1 MVNSTERS
9 DILVFNCYLCHVRF
23 LLTCYVCSTK
33 IGEISDISKCF
44 ENFVSQALGVLTR
57 IYAAELRYNL
67 WQKKSYPNRLRII
80 LAEKNVT
87 NHWLATEMG
96 VTDMTVSRWCT
107 NRIQPSISQLVQMS
121 KLLDTEMEKFIDTSV
136 DPG

>member
-1 MVNSTERS
+1 M
-9 DILVFNCYLCHVRF
+9 
-23 LLTCYVCSTK
+23 TK
-33 IGEISDISKCF
+33 K
-44 ENFVSQALGVLTR
+44 L
-57 IYAAELRYNL
+57 
-67 WQKKSYPNRLRII
+67 YPNRLRII

-87 NHWLATEMG
+87 NHWLAMKMG

-136 DPG
+136 DPE

>member
-1 MVNSTERS
+1 MHTNRYKTY
-9 DILVFNCYLCHVRF
+9 DK
-23 LLTCYVCSTK
+23 K
-33 IGEISDISKCF
+33 IH
-44 ENFVSQALGVLTR
+44 
-57 IYAAELRYNL
+57 
-67 WQKKSYPNRLRII
+67 PNRLRII

-121 KLLDTEMEKFIDTSV
+121 MLLDTEMEKFIDTSV

>member
-1 MVNSTERS
+1 M
-9 DILVFNCYLCHVRF
+9 
-23 LLTCYVCSTK
+23 
-33 IGEISDISKCF
+33 
-44 ENFVSQALGVLTR
+44 A
-57 IYAAELRYNL
+57 
-67 WQKKSYPNRLRII
+67 KKLYPNRLRII

-107 NRIQPSISQLVQMS
+107 NRTQPSISQLVQMS

-136 DPG
+136 DPE

>member
-1 MVNSTERS
+1 MAK
-9 DILVFNCYLCHVRF
+9 
-23 LLTCYVCSTK
+23 K
-33 IGEISDISKCF
+33 I
-44 ENFVSQALGVLTR
+44 
-57 IYAAELRYNL
+57 
-67 WQKKSYPNRLRII
+67 YPNRLRII
-80 LAEKNVT
+80 LAEKKIT

-121 KLLDTEMEKFIDTSV
+121 KLLDIEMEKFIDTSV

>member
-1 MVNSTERS
+1 M
-9 DILVFNCYLCHVRF
+9 
-23 LLTCYVCSTK
+23 
-33 IGEISDISKCF
+33 
-44 ENFVSQALGVLTR
+44 A
-57 IYAAELRYNL
+57 
-67 WQKKSYPNRLRII
+67 KKLYPNRLKII

-121 KLLDTEMEKFIDTSV
+121 KLLDIEMEKFIDTSV
-136 DPG
+136 DSE

>member
-1 MVNSTERS
+1 MAK
-9 DILVFNCYLCHVRF
+9 
-23 LLTCYVCSTK
+23 K
-33 IGEISDISKCF
+33 I
-44 ENFVSQALGVLTR
+44 
-57 IYAAELRYNL
+57 
-67 WQKKSYPNRLRII
+67 YPNRLRII
-80 LAEKNVT
+80 LAEKKIT

-121 KLLDTEMEKFIDTSV
+121 MLLDTEMEKFIDTSV

>member
-1 MVNSTERS
+1 M
-9 DILVFNCYLCHVRF
+9 
-23 LLTCYVCSTK
+23 
-33 IGEISDISKCF
+33 
-44 ENFVSQALGVLTR
+44 A
-57 IYAAELRYNL
+57 
-67 WQKKSYPNRLRII
+67 KKLYPNRLKII

-121 KLLDTEMEKFIDTSV
+121 MLLDTEMEKFIDTSV
-136 DPG
+136 DPE

>member
-1 MVNSTERS
+1 M
-9 DILVFNCYLCHVRF
+9 
-23 LLTCYVCSTK
+23 
-33 IGEISDISKCF
+33 
-44 ENFVSQALGVLTR
+44 A
-57 IYAAELRYNL
+57 
-67 WQKKSYPNRLRII
+67 KKLYPNRLRII

-107 NRIQPSISQLVQMS
+107 NRIQPSISQLVQQMS

-136 DPG
+136 DPE